1 MRHALL
7 FTVALTGPLAI
18 AIALATSKGPRV
30 AAAHETWNSS
40 AAAHRVDARQTWWMN
55 WPKARRDHDTACIS
69 CHTALPYALAR
80 PTLRGTLGEKGPSL
94 PEQEMLAYVQK
105 RVDLW
110 DEIEPFY
117 NDAKSGPR
125 KTIESRGTESVLNAL
140 VLARY
145 DADTKTMSPLTRK
158 AFRTMWT
165 MQLTEGANKGAWN
178 WLNFHLSPW
187 ENDESL
193 YYGATL
199 ATIALGETPASYL
212 SSPDIQEHLT
222 ALRSYLTSNYEAQP
236 LANKVIVL
244 WASSRFTGLI
254 TPAQRTAL
262 LSEIQ
267 AHQQP
272 DGGWSL
278 ARLGDWKRQDKTPFD
293 TRSDGVATGLTVYAL
308 SQNGVASD
316 TPEMQRAVAWL
327 VSHQNAEGG
336 QWDGYSVNKQRDVS
350 ADASQF
356 MTDAA
361 SNYSLMALEAV
372 KR

>member
-1 MRHALL
+1 MRQALL
-7 FTVALTGPLAI
+7 LTVAFTGSLVLAVSVT
-18 AIALATSKGPRV
+18 AIKKGQEV
-30 AAAHETWNSS
+30 AAHETWNSS

-80 PTLRGTLGEKGPSL
+80 PTLRHTLGETGPSL
-94 PEQEMLAYVQK
+94 PEQEMLSYVRK
-105 RVDLW
+105 RVGLW

-117 NDAKSGPR
+117 NDVKSGPR

-145 DADTKTMSPLTRK
+145 DADVKTMGPLTQK
-158 AFRTMWT
+158 ALATMWT
-165 MQLTEGANKGAWN
+165 MQLTEGANKGGWN

-187 ENDESL
+187 ENDESA

-199 ATIALGETPASYL
+199 AAIAVGETPASYQE
-212 SSPDIQEHLT
+212 SPAIQEHLSD
-222 ALRSYLTSNYEAQP
+222 LRRYLTSNYQAQP
-236 LANKVIVL
+236 LVNEVVVL
-244 WASSRFTGLI
+244 WASSKLPGLI
-254 TPAQRTAL
+254 TPEQRETL
-262 LSEIQ
+262 LTEIQ

-278 ARLGDWKRQDKTPFD
+278 ARLGEWKRQDKTPLD
-293 TRSDGVATGLTVYAL
+293 TRSDGFATGLTVYAL
-308 SQNGVASD
+308 TQNGTPSS
-316 TPEMQRAVAWL
+316 TPEMQRAISWL
-327 VSHQNAEGG
+327 VSNQNAEQG
-336 QWDGYSVNKQRDVS
+336 QWEGYSVNKQRDVS
-350 ADASQF
+350 ADPSQF

-361 SNYSLMALEAV
+361 SNFAVMALEAV